1 MLDYDL
7 VTVHPLGGC
16 AMADNAEKGV
26 SNHKGQIFKA
36 DNGVEVH
43 EGLYVCDGAVIPR
56 SLGANPLLTIS
67 ALAER
72 SCKFIAKDHGWK
84 IDYGYDN
91 VKYKPGI
98 KKNIGI
104 QFTEAMKGFVT
115 ETDGTLSFDEAYK
128 NGKDKNNHFDFILT
142 IISDNVENMLND
154 EQHEA
159 KMVGSVLSKSLSR
172 EPLTVTEGVFN
183 LFVKDEK
190 NKKTL
195 KMKYR
200 MNMTSEEGNE
210 FYFEGFKLIHDD
222 PGFDM
227 WKDTTTLFIT
237 IFEGNSNT
245 GLIVAKGILKIK
257 PSDLTKQMVSMKVTN
272 ASSLQE
278 EIKWQAKFG
287 KFFSENIFDIY
298 SG

>member
-1 MLDYDL
+1 
-7 VTVHPLGGC
+7 
-16 AMADNAEKGV
+16 
-26 SNHKGQIFKA
+26 
-36 DNGVEVH
+36 
-43 EGLYVCDGAVIPR
+43 
-56 SLGANPLLTIS
+56 
-67 ALAER
+67 
-72 SCKFIAKDHGWK
+72 
-84 IDYGYDN
+84 
-91 VKYKPGI
+91 
-98 KKNIGI
+98 
-104 QFTEAMKGFVT
+104 MKGFVT